1 MSQFAAIYDV
11 AINRDHKFYKQVVAG
26 LHHVATKLIAE
37 GAQGETLSWAR
48 MVQKNPVAEGE
59 RWIWKML
66 TNGTFAANPTGAND
80 GAVVS
85 IIEDFLPDMLK
96 A

>member
-1 MSQFAAIYDV
+1 MAFKDTYDV
-11 AINRDHKFYKQVVAG
+11 AVDPSHVFRKQVVGG
-26 LHHVATKLIAE
+26 LHFVACKLIAD
-37 GAQGETLSWAR
+37 GAQGETLTWAR
-48 MVQKNPVAEGE
+48 KVQSDPVTEGD

-66 TNGTFAANPTGAND
+66 TNGTFAANPTGADD

>member
-1 MSQFAAIYDV
+1 MALADNYDV
-11 AINRDHKFYKQVVAG
+11 AVNPEHVFRKQVVCC
-26 LHHVATKLIAE
+26 LHFVACKLIAN

-48 MVQKNPVAEGE
+48 KVQMNPVTEGD

-66 TNGTFAANPTGAND
+66 TNGTFAGNPTGADD

-85 IIEDFLPDMLK
+85 IIESFLTDMLK

>member
-1 MSQFAAIYDV
+1 MSQFAATYDV
-11 AINRDHKFYKQVVAG
+11 AVDSSHVFYKQVVSG

-48 MVQKNPVAEGE
+48 RVQLDPTTEGK

>member
-1 MSQFAAIYDV
+1 MSQFAATYDV
-11 AINRDHKFYKQVVAG
+11 AVNADHVFYKQVVGG

-37 GAQGETLSWAR
+37 GAQGERLTWAR
-48 MVQKNPVAEGE
+48 RVQLDPTTEGK

-66 TNGTFAANPTGAND
+66 TNGTFAGNPTGADD

-85 IIEDFLPDMLK
+85 IIESFLTDMLK